1 MAIFNNPYN
10 YYNNYQQYGQQ
21 MQQPQQNQQSQQIQ
35 QNGFVSVR
43 SEEEARNYPIALG
56 TSVTFM
62 DENKPFVYAKTM
74 GFSQLDRP
82 TFKVFKLVEQNQAQE
97 ASYNNDMD
105 KSKGEEEK
113 ALYETLN
120 SDIDHLKKEVKDI
133 KKFMKQFEEE

>member
-10 YYNNYQQYGQQ
+10 YYNNYQQQYGQQ

-56 TSVTFM
+56 TSVTLM

-82 TFKVFKLVEQNQAQE
+82 TFKVFKLVEQNQAHVTSFSNE
-97 ASYNNDMD
+97 VDNFASC
-105 KSKGEEEK
+105 
-113 ALYETLN
+113 
-120 SDIDHLKKEVKDI
+120 
-133 KKFMKQFEEE
+133 